1 MASKVCIVT
10 DSTVHFTDPEF
21 ARQHNVVVVPLAIH
35 FGKETFRDGVDINS
49 EQFFA
54 RLKPGN
60 GVLPTVA
67 SPTPE
72 QFSAVY
78 EEVTRSTTQV
88 VSLHLSSKLG
98 RVWRNAKTGAEPL
111 IGRCN
116 IQVIDSTT
124 TSVGLGLLVERA
136 AQAAAQGATPDE
148 IVKLIRGLIPKVYVV
163 FFVESLEYL
172 ANNKRFNK
180 AQAMLGSMLEI
191 KPFLTIED
199 GDIVAMEKFRTRQQA
214 VEKLIE
220 FVSEFSTLEHLAI
233 MQSTPEVTDD
243 TRMILEQLAL
253 DYPGRKFP
261 VSVYGPSLGT
271 FLGPQAIGVIVFE
284 GEDQDE

>member
-10 DSTVHFTDPEF
+10 DSTAHFTDPEF
-21 ARQHNVVVVPLAIH
+21 PRKHNVTVVPLAIH
-35 FGKETFRDGVDINS
+35 FGKETFRDGVDIDS
-49 EQFFA
+49 AQFFA
-54 RLKPGN
+54 RLKSSN
-60 GVLPTVA
+60 GTLPTAA
-67 SPTPE
+67 SPTPD
-72 QFSAVY
+72 QFTSVY
-78 EEVTRSTTQV
+78 EEVTRSTPQV

-98 RVWRNAKTGAEPL
+98 RVWRNARTGAQPL
-111 IGRCN
+111 VGRCN

-124 TSVGLGLLVERA
+124 TSIGLGLLAERA
-136 AQAAAQGATPDE
+136 ALAAEDGATADD
-148 IVKLIRGLIPKVYVV
+148 IVKLIRGLISRLYIV

-180 AQAMLGSMLEI
+180 VQAVLGSMLEI

-220 FVSEFSTLEHLAI
+220 FVTEFSTLEYLAI
-233 MQSTPEVTDD
+233 MQSAPEVTDD

-253 DYPGRKFP
+253 DYPGREFP

-271 FLGPQAIGVIVFE
+271 FLGPEAMGVIVFE
-284 GEDQDE
+284 GEDEDL

>member
-10 DSTVHFTDPEF
+10 DSTVHFTDPDF
-21 ARQHNVVVVPLAIH
+21 PRKHSVTVVPLAIH

-49 EQFFA
+49 GQFFA
-54 RLKPGN
+54 RLKSTN
-60 GVLPTVA
+60 GTMPTVA

-72 QFSAVY
+72 QFTAVY
-78 EEVTRSTTQV
+78 EEVTKSTTQV

-98 RVWRNAKTGAEPL
+98 RVWRNAKVGAEPL
-111 IGRCN
+111 MGRRS

-124 TSVGLGLLVERA
+124 TSVGLGILVEQAVLA
-136 AQAAAQGATPDE
+136 AEDGATPDE
-148 IVKLIRGLIPKVYVV
+148 IVKLIRGLIPRLYVV

-180 AQAMLGSMLEI
+180 AQAALGSMLEI

-220 FVSEFSTLEHLAI
+220 FVSEFSALEYLAI
-233 MQSTPEVTDD
+233 MQSSPDITDD
-243 TRMILEQLAL
+243 TRMILDQLAL

-271 FLGPQAIGVIVFE
+271 FLGPQAMGVIVFE
-284 GEDQDE
+284 GEEENE